1 MIKKPNQNQKSLA
14 SSNLSDTKRY
24 STKTD
29 EAKPFLAHIHEL
41 RNRIVWSLLALLVGS
56 GVSYGIHQQLTNL
69 IQKPLNKTLYFT
81 SPAGGLNFLV
91 KLCITFG
98 IIFALPVVLF
108 QIVKFFYPLL
118 EKQHKKAVLPYLAC
132 SVVLA
137 YSGVLFG
144 YFVSLPNA
152 LQFLSSFGG
161 PTVDALITVD
171 EYYNFVLAYLLGFAL
186 LFQLPIIVLFM
197 NRIKPLKPGSMMG
210 AQRYII
216 LGSFVL
222 AAILTPTPDPI
233 NQTIMALPA
242 VILYQASIF
251 LVWWVNRRRKVI
263 PQIVLDDIPA
273 DVIAESALA
282 IEVLKQPIIKQE
294 PVQPVR
300 NTFINPS
307 RPVSDFIRQP
317 RAMVNRPKIS
327 RPAPMRPAGS
337 FMDIVLS

>member
-1 MIKKPNQNQKSLA
+1 MIKKPKQNQKNLA
-14 SSNLSDTKRY
+14 SNNTDISRY
-24 STKTD
+24 STKVD

-56 GVSYGIHQQLTNL
+56 GLSYGFHQQLTNW

-98 IIFALPVVLF
+98 IIFALPVFLY

-118 EKQHKKAVLPYLAC
+118 EKQHKKAVVPYIVC
-132 SVVLA
+132 SVLLA
-137 YSGVLFG
+137 YGGVLFG

-152 LQFLSSFGG
+152 LQFLSGFGG

-186 LFQLPIIVLFM
+186 LFQLPIIILFM
-197 NRIKPLKPGSMMG
+197 NRVKPLKPGSMMG

-216 LGSFVL
+216 LGSFVI

-242 VILYQASIF
+242 VVLYQVSIV
-251 LVWWVNRRRKVI
+251 LIWWVNKNRKVMN
-263 PQIVLDDIPA
+263 QLVLVDIPKEVMTEPLA
-273 DVIAESALA
+273 APLVMDTTVTSKPVTNIPPKLSAA
-282 IEVLKQPIIKQE
+282 K
-294 PVQPVR
+294 
-300 NTFINPS
+300 
-307 RPVSDFIRQP
+307 PVSDFIVQRPIVARPRIVRQAP
-317 RAMVNRPKIS
+317 IRPIG
-327 RPAPMRPAGS
+327 RY
-337 FMDIVLS
+337 MDVVLS